1 MVIDHGTKFPMD
13 SMPISK
19 FKATCLATMER
30 VRKTGQPLRVTR
42 FGKPVVDIVPTAPE
56 PKERSWI
63 GAWRDE
69 IEICGDIVSP
79 IVDESEWEVL
89 K

>member
-1 MVIDHGTKFPMD
+1 MD
-13 SMPISK
+13 YLPISK
-19 FKATCLATMER
+19 FKSTCLAAMER

-56 PKERSWI
+56 PKSRSWM
-63 GAWRDE
+63 GSWRDE
-69 IEICGDIVSP
+69 IEICGDIVGP
-79 IVDESEWEVL
+79 VVDESEWEVL